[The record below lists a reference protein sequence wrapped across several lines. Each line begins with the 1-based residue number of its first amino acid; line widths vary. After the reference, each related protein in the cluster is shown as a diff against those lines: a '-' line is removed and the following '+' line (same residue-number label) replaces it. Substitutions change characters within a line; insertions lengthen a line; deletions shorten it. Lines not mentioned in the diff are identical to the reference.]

1 LRASLPPKNNALPSF
16 LERLSKEILPKLGAT
31 TMSLIKVAVMAR
43 PVPALPKAER
53 KTVVVLGNGPSL
65 KKSLLASE
73 RWLSDKDCFAVNNL
87 ATSELYTLA
96 KPRYYTI
103 LDPNY
108 WRTIEK
114 YGLRELVEALVTKTS
129 WPMTLFVPRHA
140 MQAPILLSIPKSNP
154 NIKLQ
159 PFNYVPYRGSSGIGH
174 WLYDRGLAAPQ
185 SENVLMAALTLA
197 LRMRY
202 AEVVI
207 LGAEHS
213 WHQQLSLD
221 ADNRIYLKHLHFS
234 ENDPVN
240 TTPPKPLMKS
250 ATEPFSMADVFES
263 FGRVFRG
270 YEAMAKY
277 AKHLD
282 SKVFNA
288 TPGSYIDVF
297 PRMALPLDAKE

>member
-1 LRASLPPKNNALPSF
+1 
-16 LERLSKEILPKLGAT
+16 
-31 TMSLIKVAVMAR
+31 MSVVKVAVMAR
-43 PVPALPKAER
+43 PVPALPKALQRES
-53 KTVVVLGNGPSL
+53 KTVVILGNGPSL
-65 KKSLLASE
+65 KASLLEAE
-73 RWLSDKDCFAVNNL
+73 AWIGHQDCFAVNNL

-96 KPRYYTI
+96 KPRHYTI

-114 YGLRELVEALVTKTS
+114 YGLRELVDALITKTQ
-129 WPMTLFVPRHA
+129 WRMTLYVPRPA

-154 NIKLQ
+154 NITLQ
-159 PFNYVPYRGSSGIGH
+159 PFNYVPYRGSAGLGH

-185 SENVLMAALTLA
+185 SENVLMAALTFG

-202 AEVVI
+202 REVVI

-221 ADNRIYLKHLHFS
+221 TDNRIYLKHLHFS
-234 ENDPVN
+234 ANDPVN

-270 YEAMAKY
+270 YEAMALY
-277 AKHLD
+277 AKHLNI
-282 SKVFNA
+282 SIYNA

-297 PRMALPLDAKE
+297 PRKTLAELQQAK